1 HLGTV
6 GVAIPLGYVV
16 RFRSFLSLRYFDL
29 YLIAFLQALIAFAS
43 NGAVV
48 DKYVRSIL
56 TSDKTVP
63 LGVVEPLYCAFHTLH
78 LRASTYR
85 HALSRDVSAQIAIF
99 MRVVDSVNRVHY
111 GEDLCL

>member
-1 HLGTV
+1 M
-6 GVAIPLGYVV
+6 
-16 RFRSFLSLRYFDL
+16 
-29 YLIAFLQALIAFAS
+29 
-43 NGAVV
+43 